1 MPGFCDHVL
10 AGTIPGSGGVSG
22 QVLFLGDAAE
32 MRATGQEIAFVSDRP
47 LAASAIL
54 VEAAGDLPESAAQVD
69 LPDEYRI
76 EIRGRQV
83 LVWRPVQGNLLRTSA
98 GTDRF
103 CERAATVARDA
114 LEAGSRAKANPKPVV
129 DP

>member
-10 AGTIPGSGGVSG
+10 AGTVPGSGGISG

-54 VEAAGDLPESAAQVD
+54 VEAADDLRGPAADLDVPE
-69 LPDEYRI
+69 EYRV
-76 EIRGRQV
+76 EINGRQV

-98 GTDRF
+98 GADRF
-103 CERAATVARDA
+103 CERAATVARGA
-114 LEAGSRAKANPKPVV
+114 LQAGSRANPKPVV